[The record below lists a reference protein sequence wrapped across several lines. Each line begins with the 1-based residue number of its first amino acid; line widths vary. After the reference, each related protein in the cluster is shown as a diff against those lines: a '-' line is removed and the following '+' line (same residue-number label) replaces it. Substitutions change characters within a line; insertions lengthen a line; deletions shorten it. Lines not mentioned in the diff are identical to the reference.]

1 MDLDALIPFEMR
13 EDTAYRRM
21 LDLRN
26 PINGLLLPINEAV
39 LVVEERR
46 QPAAADVSVLID
58 RGGENRTGVLA
69 VPLRVIAP
77 PTEER
82 DPERGAAD
90 DHDDRIENQSLSE
103 A

>member
-1 MDLDALIPFEMR
+1 MDLDALVPLEMR
-13 EDTAYRRM
+13 EHAAHCRM

-26 PINGLLLPINEAV
+26 PINGLLLPINEAM
-39 LVVEERR
+39 LVIEERR
-46 QPAAADVSVLID
+46 QPPATDVAVLVD
-58 RGGENRTGVLA
+58 RGGENCAAVLA
-69 VPLRVIAP
+69 IPLRVIAA

-82 DPERGAAD
+82 HPERGAAD